1 MNEYIKQKITK
12 ERNKGKTK
20 LSSAVQLRKSILSKV
35 RELVTRM
42 VKRDLNV
49 YICLM

>member
-1 MNEYIKQKITK
+1 MNEYIKQKTTK
-12 ERNKGKTK
+12 GRNKGKTK
-20 LSSAVQLRKSILSKV
+20 LSSAVGLRKSILSKV
-35 RELVTRM
+35 RGLVNGM